1 MTNTEW
7 FLAELESEAA
17 ITRRVLA
24 EVPEGQREWKPHDRS
39 MAFGYLTDLS
49 ANILSWVG
57 LAITLDELDLAPK
70 SGPTYRPMPAQTSA
84 EAIAA
89 LDTAVAQAREALRKT
104 NDAHL
109 ATSWRLLTGGTV
121 VMEQRRHD
129 VIRDTFLHSS
139 HHRGQMTVYLR
150 MLGARVPSVYG
161 PSADDRRFG

>member
-1 MTNTEW
+1 MTEW
-7 FLAELESEAA
+7 FLAELASEAA

-24 EVPEGQREWKPHDRS
+24 EVPDGKREWKPHDRS
-39 MAFGYLTDLS
+39 MAFGYLTDLT

-57 LAITLDELDLAPK
+57 LAITLDELDIAPK
-70 SGPTYRPMPAQTSA
+70 SGPTYRPQPAQTGA

-89 LDTAVAQAREALRKT
+89 LDRAVVQAREALQKT

-109 ATSWRLLTGGTV
+109 ATPWRLLAGGKV
-121 VMEQRRHD
+121 VMETPRHQ

-150 MLGARVPSVYG
+150 LLGARVPSVYG
-161 PSADDRRFG
+161 PSADDQRFA